1 MLTRCATM
9 ILGVFLC
16 LAITGQ
22 ASAKERS
29 AKDQALFEKA
39 RKDCN
44 GPRYPNGAQPFINY
58 SGGWY
63 RCVEP
68 GSSRR

>member
-1 MLTRCATM
+1 MV
-9 ILGVFLC
+9 LG
-16 LAITGQ
+16 LAASLGLAGQ
-22 ASAKERS
+22 AAAKERS

-39 RKDCN
+39 RKDCS
-44 GPRYPNGAQPFINY
+44 GPQYSSGAQPFINY
-58 SGGWY
+58 AGGWY